1 MRVLV
6 LGGTT
11 EARLLCRR
19 LEAPGTGFVAT
30 LSLAGVTRAPVLPRM
45 EVRIGGFGGVE
56 GLARWLSH
64 NQVEAVIDA
73 THPFAARI
81 SANAVAACARTG
93 VALARVQRPAWSA
106 GPGDR
111 WTMVADMA
119 AAARAIGPAPRRIL
133 LTIGRKDLLA
143 FRDLGTC
150 GHAWL
155 VRSVDAP
162 DPALLPAGARTIQ
175 ARGPFDVA
183 GEEALLRHE
192 GIDLVV
198 TKNSGGAAT
207 AAKLEAARALGIA
220 VIMVERP
227 VLPPATVVGDV
238 DHAMA
243 WLRSRAVDHAGST
256 GRSTLRD
263 V

>member
-19 LEAPGTGFVAT
+19 LEAPGSGFAAT

-56 GLARWLSH
+56 GLAHWLSH
-64 NQVEAVIDA
+64 NRVAAVIDA

-81 SANAVAACARTG
+81 SANAVAACARAG
-93 VALARVQRPAWSA
+93 VALARVERPAWAPS
-106 GPGDR
+106 PGDR
-111 WTMVADMA
+111 WTMVPDMA

-143 FRDLGTC
+143 FRDLDPC
-150 GHAWL
+150 GHTWL

-162 DPALLPAGARTIQ
+162 DPALLPMGARTIQ

-183 GEEALLRHE
+183 VEDALLRRE
-192 GIDLVV
+192 GIDLIV

-207 AAKLEAARALGIA
+207 VAKLEAARALGIA

-227 VLPPATVVGDV
+227 AVPPATVVGDV
-238 DHAMA
+238 EHAMA
-243 WLRSRAVDHAGST
+243 WLRSRAVIHEG
-256 GRSTLRD
+256 STLRD